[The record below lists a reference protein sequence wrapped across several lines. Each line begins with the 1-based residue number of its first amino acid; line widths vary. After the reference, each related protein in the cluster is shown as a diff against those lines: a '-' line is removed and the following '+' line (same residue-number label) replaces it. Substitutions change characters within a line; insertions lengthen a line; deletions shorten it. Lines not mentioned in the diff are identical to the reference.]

1 MRLNSL
7 AFRLFASAALLAAVV
22 LPVAAAFMI
31 SYYRATI
38 ERGFDAR
45 LNFFLTNLVAGAAG
59 SPAPPAQ
66 PVDLGDV
73 SFTLPLSGWYWQ
85 VTSDSGQGAPVA
97 TSSSLLD
104 QTLRL
109 PSQTGAAPDA
119 DRVRRATLMGPQN
132 QQLRIVEQIVTVNR
146 GEGARAISYAVA
158 GDYVEVEQAVAEFTR
173 LLVTALTALGV
184 GLVLATLLQIRIGL
198 RPLRVMRRRLA
209 AIASGGAE
217 LLEGEFPAEIVPLQD
232 EINALLQSNRAVVE
246 RARTHVGNLAHALK
260 TPLSVITNEAR
271 GKRGALP
278 KLVTEQAALMRDQVD
293 HHLERARMAARAA
306 SSSHGPVDVEPAIGG
321 LVRALKRIYEDKGVD
336 IQMTVPSDVRFLGE
350 KHDLEEMVG
359 NLLDNACKWA
369 ASGVNLKVIRRKDPR
384 KPGGKRL
391 IVFIDDDGPGLSKA
405 KREAALRRGHRLD
418 ESKPGSGLGLS
429 IVKELAQVYRG
440 TFKLK
445 EGPLGGLRARLELPA
460 A

>member
-22 LPVAAAFMI
+22 LPVAAIFMI
-31 SYYRATI
+31 SYYRTSI
-38 ERGFDAR
+38 ERSFDAR
-45 LNFFLTNLVAGAAG
+45 LNFFLTNLVAATAGAAVPKAD
-59 SPAPPAQ
+59 SI
-66 PVDLGDV
+66 DLGDV
-73 SFTLPLSGWYWQ
+73 SFSLPLSGWYWQ
-85 VTSDSGQGAPVA
+85 ITPKVTHKPIA

-104 QTLRL
+104 QSLTL
-109 PSQTGAAPDA
+109 PSNRGFPADA
-119 DRVRRATLMGPQN
+119 NQICRATLAGPSGQL
-132 QQLRIVEQIVTVNR
+132 LRIVEQVITVDDE
-146 GEGARAISYAVA
+146 GEPRLYSFAVA
-158 GDYVEVEQAVAEFTR
+158 GDYAEVEQAVADFTK
-173 LLVTALTALGV
+173 LLAATLTVLGV
-184 GLVLATLLQIRIGL
+184 GLVLATMLQIRIGL

-209 AIASGGAE
+209 AISSGEAE
-217 LLEGEFPAEIVPLQD
+217 LLEGDFPAEIVPLQD

-271 GKRGALP
+271 GKRGPLP
-278 KLVTEQAALMRDQVD
+278 KLVNEQATLMRDQVD

-306 SSSHGPVDVEPAIGG
+306 AAHGPVDVEPAVSG
-321 LVRALKRIYEDKGVD
+321 LVRALRRIYEDKGVE
-336 IQMTVPSDVRFLGE
+336 IAMTCPGEVRFLGE
-350 KHDLEEMVG
+350 KHDFEEMVG

-369 ASGVNLKVIRRKDPR
+369 GSTVSLKVIRRRDAS

-391 IVFIDDDGPGLSKA
+391 VVFIDDDGPGLTGT

-418 ESKPGSGLGLS
+418 ETKPGSGLGLS

-445 EGPLGGLRARLELPA
+445 DSPLGGLRARLELPA